1 MNHAS
6 PASETRHSKMQRQRD
21 DRWVARKNV
30 RERLQAVGV
39 PESDVRRA
47 SRRAIFPWSARLWTI
62 VRLPME
68 TVPDSAQSGL
78 GHDLANGTSGDEIDD
93 AVADDHNHPACR
105 TELRRIFGV

>member
-1 MNHAS
+1 
-6 PASETRHSKMQRQRD
+6 
-21 DRWVARKNV
+21 
-30 RERLQAVGV
+30 
-39 PESDVRRA
+39 
-47 SRRAIFPWSARLWTI
+47 
-62 VRLPME
+62 ME